1 MASAP
6 ARLVLITPLEFNPEA
21 FARQLADA
29 LQAAEVA
36 AVVLALE
43 GTDPAVWRRAAEV
56 LCPITQERGAAFI
69 LRDNPALVRE
79 LGADGIHV
87 TEGAA
92 AIDAAMSE
100 FKPDLIVG
108 AGDSTTR
115 HGAMVLGERQ
125 PDYVVLGRLEPDGDI
140 PATFNLVEWWSEIFQ
155 IPCVALCA
163 GDWSTVEDAVSAGA
177 DFVALRDLIWS
188 DPAETSDSVR
198 RAAAI
203 TARERED
210 VA

>member
-1 MASAP
+1 MASDP
-6 ARLVLITPLEFNPEA
+6 ARLVLITPLEFNPEV

-36 AVVLALE
+36 AVLLDME
-43 GTDPAVWRRAAEV
+43 TDDPAAWRRAAEV

-69 LRDNPALVRE
+69 LRNNADLVRE
-79 LGADGIHV
+79 IGADGIHV
-87 TEGAA
+87 TEGEP
-92 AIDAAMSE
+92 AIESAKTS

-115 HGAMVLGERQ
+115 HGAMVLGECQ
-125 PDYVVLGRLEPDGDI
+125 PDYVLLGRLEPDDDI

-155 IPCVALCA
+155 IPCIALCA
-163 GDWSTVEDAVSAGA
+163 GDWSTVEEVVAAGA
-177 DFVALRDLIWS
+177 DFIALRDLVWT
-188 DPAETSDSVR
+188 DPAGISESVR
-198 RAAAI
+198 RAATIA
-203 TARERED
+203 AREREE